1 MEVIKRVNDDRIDEL
16 EAVILSMPQLNCPLV
31 HRFTKGMYIREIFM
45 EAGSLI
51 TSKIHNTN
59 HPFVISKGIVNVV
72 IDNGE
77 WVELAAPHTGIT
89 LEGTRRVLYIVAD
102 CVWTTFH
109 PLDFIS
115 GEENDWSDEEK
126 EILVEKIEDII
137 IEKHVNKALGT
148 NKKLEL

>member
-1 MEVIKRVNDDRIDEL
+1 MEIIKRVNDDRIDEL
-16 EAVILSMPQLNCPLV
+16 EAVILSLPQIDCPLV

-59 HPFVISKGIVNVV
+59 HPFVISKGVVNVS
-72 IDNGE
+72 IDNGD
-77 WVELAAPHTGIT
+77 WIELAAPHTGIT
-89 LEGTRRVLYIVAD
+89 LQGTRRVLYIVSD

-115 GEENDWSDEEK
+115 GEENDLTEEEK
-126 EILVEKIEDII
+126 SEIVAKIEDKIL
-137 IEKHVNKALGT
+137 EKHENKALH
-148 NKKLEL
+148 NFKNIE